1 MVSFRALGKSG
12 VVATLLLIGL
22 AAPAEAERLRIWDI
36 KIGATVDNMPP
47 WIAFKGYACGSNGG
61 PPLQQL
67 SGWADYKKCTAEPNG
82 LHEVYFEYDD
92 EDEYIARAHEDLRVA
107 RDVGTVDK
115 SFPIITSALFDDAG
129 VLKGLRMV
137 TDPRQ
142 NEKPDSEWVDL
153 RGRDEHYLFGSY
165 LSSQFH
171 ISPDKDCTQLPLGE
185 GESKVG
191 PTYVKM
197 DCARLDTADNLRYLV
212 SIRFYR
218 KKGQAARDPHTG
230 QLTQGQ
236 FVSLTKAEIF
246 APDVPLTAA
255 DSPDSSADATTPISP
270 DSIKGPRQPD

>member
-1 MVSFRALGKSG
+1 MTSFRALAISAFGAALIL
-12 VVATLLLIGL
+12 AT
-22 AAPAEAERLRIWDI
+22 AVMPAEAARLRIWDL
-36 KIGATVDNMPP
+36 KLGTTVDKMPP

-67 SGWADYKKCTAEPNG
+67 SGWADYKKCAAEPNG

-115 SFPIITSALFDDAG
+115 SFPIIASALFDDAG
-129 VLKGLRMV
+129 VLKGLRIV

-142 NEKPDSEWVDL
+142 NEKPDNDWVDL
-153 RGRDEHYLFGSY
+153 RGRDEHYLLGSY

-171 ISPDKDCTQLPLGE
+171 MDPEKDCTQQPLGP

-191 PTYVKM
+191 SVYVKL
-197 DCARLDTADNLRYLV
+197 DCQKLYPADNARYLV
-212 SIRFYR
+212 SVRFYR

-230 QLTQGQ
+230 ALTQGQ

-246 APDVPLTAA
+246 MPDVPLTAA
-255 DSPDSSADATTPISP
+255 DSPDGSADATTPIAP
-270 DSIKGPRQPD
+270 ETVKGPRQPD